1 MASETTEDP
10 SVVAPSLASRITRDD
25 DMPQA
30 DGAAEP
36 HNGSKLTEPEYDVEV
51 KLADLQG
58 DPNNPL
64 FSVQKFEDLG
74 L

>member
-1 MASETTEDP
+1 MASEATEP
-10 SVVAPSLASRITRDD
+10 VVE
-25 DMPQA
+25 QA

-36 HNGSKLTEPEYDVEV
+36 QNGSKLQEPEWDVEV

-64 FSVQKFEDLG
+64 FSIKKFEDLG
-74 L
+74 LYVEPRFRDL

>member
-1 MASETTEDP
+1 MAAEGTEVP
-10 SVVAPSLASRITRDD
+10 I
-25 DMPQA
+25 PQE
-30 DGAAEP
+30 DGATEP
-36 HNGSKLTEPEYDVEV
+36 QNGSTLQEPEWDVEV

-64 FSVQKFEDLG
+64 FSAKRFEDLG

>member
-1 MASETTEDP
+1 MAAEATETP
-10 SVVAPSLASRITRDD
+10 I
-25 DMPQA
+25 PQD

-36 HNGSKLTEPEYDVEV
+36 QNGSTLQEPEWDVEV

-64 FSVQKFEDLG
+64 FSAKKFEDLG